1 MKPQTILV
9 YFNFRLLR
17 GSYAGLTLSI
27 YLFSRLNN
35 PKNGCSNILQDDLCR
50 CISTIGLQEFLVISW
65 GEYCSKLAA
74 SCAECLW
81 PEDVFLLNYL
91 FSGKPSDSALNALS
105 NIDAQVVSLDP
116 NVLERLRRVENEPI
130 PGFSCF
136 DHLYNDPVNNSQTKS
151 FTFGEN
157 RIEMKPPVEIRLG
170 IVGSLE
176 MVVDDKLLTRHDQI
190 VEDVLTRQSANSCHT
205 STSW

>member
-81 PEDVFLLNYL
+81 PEDVFLLIYL

-176 MVVDDKLLTRHDQI
+176 MVVDDKLFTRHVQI
-190 VEDVLTRQSANSCHT
+190 AEDVLKHVLTHQ
-205 STSW
+205 